1 MGGRGAGAGPGGV
14 SVERTE
20 QEWRWYH
27 GTKAAVAV
35 GLALVIALPMGAPSA
50 PTVREETPV
59 VDAPRD
65 PEQEILTGTP
75 EDPAMMPLPQHT
87 LTLESHG
94 PGRLTLVGPNTF
106 SGSGKP
112 GSTVRLHI
120 DSKVVAEVRVGSDG
134 KWSTDFTLAA
144 KGDIQVYLS
153 SPPLANK
160 DAEETFP
167 ITLEVE

>member
-1 MGGRGAGAGPGGV
+1 M
-14 SVERTE
+14 VERTE
-20 QEWRWYH
+20 RDWQWYH

-35 GLALVIALPMGAPSA
+35 GLALMIALPIGAPSA
-50 PTVREETPV
+50 PTVREDTPV
-59 VDAPRD
+59 AEAPRD
-65 PEQEILTGTP
+65 SEQEKLTGTP

-94 PGRLTLVGPNTF
+94 PGRLTLVGANTF

-120 DSKVVAEVRVGSDG
+120 DNNVVAETPVGSDG
-134 KWSTDFTLAA
+134 KWSTDVVLAA
-144 KGDIQVYLS
+144 KGDIRVYLS
-153 SPPLANK
+153 SPPFANK

-167 ITLEVE
+167 VTLEVE

>member
-1 MGGRGAGAGPGGV
+1 M
-14 SVERTE
+14 VERTE
-20 QEWRWYH
+20 REWRWYH

-50 PTVREETPV
+50 PTVREEAPI
-59 VDAPRD
+59 VDTPRD
-65 PEQEILTGTP
+65 PAQEKLTGTP
-75 EDPAMMPLPQHT
+75 EDPALMPLPQHT

-120 DSKVVAEVRVGSDG
+120 DSKVVAEVRVGNDG
-134 KWSTDFTLAA
+134 KWSTDVTLEA
-144 KGDIQVYLS
+144 KGDMSVYLS
-153 SPPLANK
+153 SPALPNK